1 VTDSVAPL
9 KPPRTVELAIMAA
22 GAQILFTAVRAVLV
36 WGYSSQ
42 WAALL
47 IKANNDLKVGNKSKK
62 ANYTLGS
69 SAVNHDL
76 HQYRIN
82 VTVQSLLVCVLIA
95 LAAYAFWRGRG
106 IARWLYIAASVVFTL
121 GGITAIAASGPRLAN
136 LVAFIAAVAAILG
149 TVLLL
154 LPESARFFAAV
165 KALRMPPGTAA
176 ARPAAARPAGLRGL
190 FAPPP
195 RPDRNVARGG
205 APTRGAGATANNTNG
220 KRKPAATRAV
230 TAPAAADKPSSPSR
244 GKPKARVTN
253 PDVPAADASGAGGA
267 GGTSSDAGA
276 PARGRGKSRK
286 I

>member
-1 VTDSVAPL
+1 VTVSAAPP

-22 GAQILFTAVRAVLV
+22 CAQILFTAVRAVLV
-36 WGYSSQ
+36 WAYSSQ
-42 WAALL
+42 WAELL
-47 IKANNDLKVGNKSKK
+47 IKANNDLKAGNKSKK
-62 ANYTLGS
+62 SNYTLGS

-82 VTVQSLLVCVLIA
+82 VTIQSLLVCVLIG

-121 GGITAIAASGPRLAN
+121 SGITAIASSGPRLAN
-136 LVAFIAAVAAILG
+136 LVAFIAALAAIAG
-149 TVLLL
+149 TVLLV

-165 KALRMPPGTAA
+165 KALRMPPGAAAAA
-176 ARPAAARPAGLRGL
+176 ARPAGRTGGLRGL

-195 RPDRNVARGG
+195 PRADRNAARG
-205 APTRGAGATANNTNG
+205 AAATRGAPSNSTNG

-230 TAPAAADKPSSPSR
+230 TPPAVPAASAADKPNGASR

-253 PDVPAADASGAGGA
+253 PDPSSADASGAP
-267 GGTSSDAGA
+267 SDAA